1 MLMFCDLLAKSLSFI
16 RTRNSTIRILHI
28 NMTKNTYRGKD
39 SIHKGIVNTRL
50 MTVFP
55 NIVERKLYRLGADE
69 TQIHCCH
76 TAVCAN
82 VVFTISDL
90 GKLVNKQN

>member
-1 MLMFCDLLAKSLSFI
+1 M
-16 RTRNSTIRILHI
+16 HI
-28 NMTKNTYRGKD
+28 AYQYDKKYIGIFSGKD
-39 SIHKGIVNTRL
+39 SIHKGIVDIRL

-55 NIVERKLYRLGADE
+55 NIDERKLYLLGADE

-76 TAVCAN
+76 TAVCTN
-82 VVFTISDL
+82 VVFTILDL